1 MTHRVIA
8 ILAAILA
15 AILLLSSGCGSSS
28 QGGKGGV
35 NQSPDAENRSWFPPA
50 APLFNP
56 ALAMQH
62 IRQLSEEIGPRP
74 TGSEAERRADGYI
87 RDAFSSMGYEDVV
100 AQAYAANPGRTSYNV
115 YVEDPGSRPEWVVVV
130 GAHYDT
136 AEGTGS
142 PGADDNASGVAV
154 MLELARLFHD
164 SDNVP
169 TLVFAAF
176 ASEESQEY
184 YDEDMTYSGSQYLAE
199 RMREMSGKVVGMVN
213 LDMVGVGDTPI
224 VFATLEAPATL
235 SDSFISF
242 AERRNLDVGFVQDP
256 GYWSDNESFEALGIS
271 SFTLEWLEDPN
282 YHTPQDAFDGIRLE
296 AIAQS
301 GRLAAA
307 FLKGLDANLCK
318 RLQLAA
324 D

>member
-1 MTHRVIA
+1 
-8 ILAAILA
+8 
-15 AILLLSSGCGSSS
+15 
-28 QGGKGGV
+28 
-35 NQSPDAENRSWFPPA
+35 
-50 APLFNP
+50 
-56 ALAMQH
+56 
-62 IRQLSEEIGPRP
+62 
-74 TGSEAERRADGYI
+74 
-87 RDAFSSMGYEDVV
+87 
-100 AQAYAANPGRTSYNV
+100 
-115 YVEDPGSRPEWVVVV
+115 
-130 GAHYDT
+130 
-136 AEGTGS
+136 
-142 PGADDNASGVAV
+142 
-154 MLELARLFHD
+154 
-164 SDNVP
+164 
-169 TLVFAAF
+169 
-176 ASEESQEY
+176 
-184 YDEDMTYSGSQYLAE
+184 
-199 RMREMSGKVVGMVN
+199 MREMSGKVVGMVN

-296 AIAQS
+296 AVAQS